1 MCKLKKLFQYLITI
15 QSEYFVHYFYC
26 NNNKFLYSK
35 KIMPYS
41 FENTLIDR
49 LAEKRKQGLLRT
61 LSHPVGIDFSNND
74 YLGLANHFEVAKA
87 AADAYM
93 KYGAGSKGSRLLGGN
108 HKIFEETESWLAN
121 WKGSEAALIFNSGYS
136 ANLGIISALCDS
148 KTHLFCDRLSH
159 ASILDGY
166 AIGTGKLH
174 RFKHNNPP
182 DLEKALKG
190 VDAESFKLI
199 AVEAVYSMEGDI
211 APLKE
216 YADLAEKYG
225 ALLYVD
231 EAHSDGILGPSG
243 RGLVAQLGLE
253 NKVHLSLTTFGK
265 AYGTMGACVFGSKLL
280 IDYLISNAR
289 SFIYS
294 TAISL
299 GAVAAMQKAVEVS
312 TRENFRRE
320 SLFKMF
326 TGFRQKITEAG
337 IDCLQSETQ
346 IVPIVLGTVEKAQ
359 KCKEFL
365 REKGFCVPCIR
376 PPTVP
381 NGTARLRI
389 NITAAQK
396 ANDVEDLADALV
408 FYIQTL

>member
-1 MCKLKKLFQYLITI
+1 MQ
-15 QSEYFVHYFYC
+15 
-26 NNNKFLYSK
+26 
-35 KIMPYS
+35 YS
-41 FENTLIDR
+41 FENA
-49 LAEKRKQGLLRT
+49 LAEKLADKRKQGLLRS
-61 LSHPVGIDFSNND
+61 LSQPSGIDFSSND
-74 YLGLANHFEVAKA
+74 YLGLANHFEIKKA
-87 AADAYM
+87 AADAYV

-121 WKGSEAALIFNSGYS
+121 WKGTEAALIFNNGYS
-136 ANLGIISALCDS
+136 ANLGVISALCDS
-148 KTHLFCDRLSH
+148 KTHLFCDRLNH

-166 AIGTGKLH
+166 AIGGGKLH

-182 DLEKALKG
+182 DLEKALQG
-190 VDAESFKLI
+190 VEAESFKLI

-231 EAHSDGILGPSG
+231 EAHSDGILGPDG
-243 RGLVAQLGLE
+243 KGLVAQLGLE
-253 NKVHLSLTTFGK
+253 SKVHLSLTTFGK

-280 IDYLISNAR
+280 IDYFISNAR

-294 TAISL
+294 TAISP
-299 GAVAAMQKAVEVS
+299 GMVAAMQKAVEVS
-312 TRENFRRE
+312 TRDGFRRE
-320 SLFKMF
+320 SVLKMSAD
-326 TGFRQKITEAG
+326 FRQKIKEAG
-337 IDCLQSETQ
+337 VNCLQSETQ

-359 KCKEFL
+359 KCRDFL
-365 REKGFCVPCIR
+365 LEKGFYAPCIR

-389 NITAAQK
+389 NISAAHK
-396 ANDVEDLADALV
+396 SSDLEALADALIY
-408 FYIQTL
+408 YIQSL